1 MKIHRRRWTFLWI
14 LIPVLVVVSLGVLF
28 VHYFFDPVFYKKIIE
43 DSLTQALG
51 REVSI
56 GNARISLWEGAGMTF
71 EDFRIKDRSR
81 TFDLFYSKRFF
92 LKAELMPLLKKEV
105 QWKRIILEEPTLSLL
120 RGPNGQ
126 FNLMDGPLTPEGQ
139 KDSHKQL
146 IQTLTTLFG
155 GSFTIK
161 DGHLRITDQGLGGP
175 ETRTEVRSFNLQISK
190 VSFRDPFPF
199 RMSGKIGDPKQGGR
213 FSVSG
218 TIRNIPEDLDL
229 SKGNIEAKVEM
240 KEIDTFLFGPYLKQW
255 LPMKTLAGTL
265 HLTGE
270 YQGDL
275 TGIFKAKATM
285 SFKEVVLDWPQV
297 FAYVHTPKWLNLS
310 LEVDC
315 GRTEIKIPQVSIEL
329 PEIRVKA
336 KGRVYGIGTGDM
348 GMEAEAQS
356 DPFDLA
362 DGKRWIPYRVITP
375 DVSDALYRAEGSG
388 PVQILSVKLSGKM
401 PEIDHCDEL
410 RNSHVLSVE
419 LKLNGI
425 RIKLPWNLPAF
436 DSLKGNLV
444 FKNGHLNLK
453 KVEGKVFHSTLEN
466 VHGSFSELLQTSTL
480 QFESEGRFDLTDLPS
495 LAMTDLFPQDVSEV
509 LSTIQIQSGKANYR
523 LSVKGVIKPP
533 YRFGHQGSYLLS
545 NTRLTH
551 PQIPFPVQIAEGRIN
566 LSNEEFRWSEARVEL
581 GNTSLLTKGLWKHGE
596 KASPI
601 ETDLRGRVDLKDLH
615 RLLQSPLF
623 PEEVR
628 SKTREIQTV
637 SGTGQLSF
645 KLRSLSGPSRLS
657 YEGEF
662 VPKEA
667 FLQHKGLPF
676 PLVFREGTFS
686 FSSTGVGFAKMR
698 VQFLNSSFFLD
709 GDLKQGKVRL
719 STSGSLDLRNL
730 SFLSQL
736 SFFPD
741 SIRSQVNAFRETKG
755 EAEISMRWQGE
766 TDDWIKAFKEGQVRM
781 KGVSFSY
788 RRIPLPF
795 SQIEGSILISPEQ
808 FQFQRLRGKLG
819 ETQITVSSSIPRTSD
834 SSKSFPEVKKW
845 LSFQITSPLLDLD
858 LFFPKKTDDK
868 PPSFEG
874 FREWLSHWQVE
885 GRLEANQ
892 VKYQEHFYQELKIE
906 MKTTDEKLRVYPLQ
920 FKGAGG
926 DFWCEGWFQ
935 PAEKGIRFEIKPR
948 VSGME
953 AGAFTKIFS
962 SRAREGRVLYSGRIH
977 VDKVD
982 LSGEG
987 EDFQKLM
994 ETLSGGMRFEV
1005 INGAIERANI
1015 FAKIF
1020 SLLNVTQYFK
1030 GRLPDLKTRG
1040 LPFYRVIAHFQ
1051 IKDGVVST
1059 EDFLVD
1065 SEAMRITGIGKIDLG
1080 RNQVDAKI
1088 GVHPLVTVD
1097 AVLSKIPI
1105 AGYILTG
1112 KNKAFLSFVYE
1123 VKGDFDDPKIEAIPV
1138 QSIPGGLFG
1147 IIKRLLETPLRPFQN
1162 PTSSQKEEKN

>member
-1 MKIHRRRWTFLWI
+1 MSPRKRWTFLWT

-28 VHYFFDPVFYKKIIE
+28 VQYFFDPVFYKKIIE

-56 GNARISLWEGAGMTF
+56 GEARISLWEGAGITF

-81 TFDLFYSKRFF
+81 TFDLFNSKRLF
-92 LKAELMPLLKKEV
+92 LKAKLMPLLKKEV
-105 QWKRIILEEPTLSLL
+105 QWKRIVLEEPALSLL
-120 RGPNGQ
+120 RDPKGK

-139 KDSHKQL
+139 NDSHKQL

-155 GSFTIK
+155 GSLTIK
-161 DGHLRITDQGLGGP
+161 DGHLLITDQNPGGT
-175 ETRTEVRSFNLQISK
+175 ETRTEVRSFNLQISN
-190 VSFRDPFPF
+190 VSFREPFPF
-199 RMSGKIGDPKQGGR
+199 RMSGRIGDPKQGGR

-218 TIRNIPEDLDL
+218 TIRNLHEDLDL

-240 KEIDTFLFGPYLKQW
+240 KEIDTSLFWPYLKQW

-265 HLTGE
+265 HLTGD

-275 TGIFKAKATM
+275 TGIFKATVRM

-297 FAYVHTPKWLNLS
+297 FAYVHTPKWLNIG

-315 GRTEIKIPQVSIEL
+315 GRTEVKVPNVSIEL

-336 KGRVYGIGTGDM
+336 KGRVYGVGTGDM

-362 DGKRWIPYRVITP
+362 DGRRWIPYRVITP

-419 LKLNGI
+419 LKLNGV
-425 RIKLPWNLPAF
+425 RIKLPWNLPPF
-436 DSLKGNLV
+436 DGLKGNLV

-453 KVEGKVFHSTLEN
+453 KVEGRVFHSTLEN

-480 QFESEGRFDLTDLPS
+480 QFESEGRFDLADLPP
-495 LAMTDLFPQDVSEV
+495 LAKTDLFPQDVSEV
-509 LSTIQIQSGKANYR
+509 LSPIQIQSGKANYR

-566 LSNEEFRWSEARVEL
+566 LSNEEFRWSDSRVEL
-581 GNTSLLTKGLWKHGE
+581 GHASLLTKGLWKHGE
-596 KASPI
+596 KASPL
-601 ETDLRGRVDLKDLH
+601 ETDLRGRVELKDLH

-628 SKTREIQTV
+628 SKAREIQTV
-637 SGTGQLSF
+637 SGTGQISF

-662 VPKEA
+662 VPREA

-676 PLVFREGTFS
+676 PLAFREGTFS

-698 VQFLNSSFFLD
+698 VQFLNSSLFLD

-730 SFLSQL
+730 SSLSQL

-819 ETQITVSSSIPRTSD
+819 ESQMIVSISIPRASP
-834 SSKSFPEVKKW
+834 SSRGFPEIKRR
-845 LSFQITSPLLDLD
+845 LSIQVTSPLLDLD
-858 LFFPKKTDDK
+858 LFLPEKTDPD
-868 PPSFEG
+868 PTSFEG
-874 FREWLSHWQVE
+874 FREWLMQWETEGQV
-885 GRLEANQ
+885 RADQ
-892 VKYQEHFYQELKIE
+892 VKYQGFYYQEFKLE
-906 MKTTDEKLRVYPLQ
+906 MKTEEGKLHIDPLQ
-920 FKGAGG
+920 LKGAGG
-926 DFWCEGWFQ
+926 NFWGEGWFE

-948 VSGME
+948 VSNME
-953 AGAFTKIFS
+953 AGAFTRIFS
-962 SRAREGRVLYSGRIH
+962 SRAREGRVLYSGRVHI
-977 VDKVD
+977 DKVR

-987 EDFQKLM
+987 EDLQKAM
-994 ETLSGGMRFEV
+994 ETLNGEMRFE
-1005 INGAIERANI
+1005 IEHGAIERAI
-1015 FAKIF
+1015 LFAKIF

-1030 GRLPDLKTRG
+1030 GRLPDLKTKG
-1040 LPFYRVIAHFQ
+1040 LPFYHTIAHFQ
-1051 IKDGVVST
+1051 IKDGVFST

-1065 SEAMRITGIGKIDLG
+1065 SEAIRITGIGKLDLG
-1080 RNQVDAKI
+1080 KNQVDAKI

-1097 AVLSKIPI
+1097 TVLSKIPI

-1123 VKGDFDDPKIEAIPV
+1123 VKGDLDDPKIEAIPV
-1138 QSIPGGLFG
+1138 QSIPGGVFG
-1147 IIKRLLETPLRPFQN
+1147 IIKRLLETPLRPFQI
-1162 PTSSQKEEKN
+1162 PTSSQKDEKD

>member
-1 MKIHRRRWTFLWI
+1 MSPRKRWTFLWTM
-14 LIPVLVVVSLGVLF
+14 IPVLVVVSLGVLF
-28 VHYFFDPVFYKKIIE
+28 VQYFFDPVFYKKIIE

-56 GNARISLWEGAGMTF
+56 GGARISLWEGAGITF

-81 TFDLFYSKRFF
+81 TFDLFNSKRLF
-92 LKAELMPLLKKEV
+92 LKAKLMPLLKKEV
-105 QWKRIILEEPTLSLL
+105 QWKRIVLEEPALSLL
-120 RGPNGQ
+120 RDPKGK

-139 KDSHKQL
+139 KDSHQQL

-155 GSFTIK
+155 GSLTIK
-161 DGHLRITDQGLGGP
+161 DGHLLITDQSPDGT
-175 ETRTEVRSFNLQISK
+175 ETRTEVRSFNLQISN

-199 RMSGKIGDPKQGGR
+199 RMSGRIGDPKQGGR

-218 TIRNIPEDLDL
+218 TIRNLHEDLDL

-240 KEIDTFLFGPYLKQW
+240 KEIDTSLFWPYLKQW

-265 HLTGE
+265 HLTGD

-275 TGIFKAKATM
+275 TGVFKATVRM
-285 SFKEVVLDWPQV
+285 GFKEVVLDWPQV
-297 FAYVHTPKWLNLS
+297 FAYVQTPKWLNLG

-315 GRTEIKIPQVSIEL
+315 SRTEIKVPNVSIEL

-362 DGKRWIPYRVITP
+362 DGRRWIPYRVITP

-419 LKLNGI
+419 LKLNGV

-480 QFESEGRFDLTDLPS
+480 QFESEGRFDLADLPA
-495 LAMTDLFPQDVSEV
+495 LAKTDLFPQDVSEV
-509 LSTIQIQSGKANYR
+509 LSPIQIQSGKANYR
-523 LSVKGVIKPP
+523 LSVKGVIKSP

-551 PQIPFPVQIAEGRIN
+551 PQIPFPIQIAEGRIN
-566 LSNEEFRWSEARVEL
+566 LSSEEFRWSEARVEL
-581 GNTSLLTKGLWKHGE
+581 GNASLLTKGLWKHGE

-601 ETDLRGRVDLKDLH
+601 ETDLRGRVELKDLH

-628 SKTREIQTV
+628 SKAREVQTV

-645 KLRSLSGPSRLS
+645 KLKSLSGPSRLS

-662 VPKEA
+662 VPREV

-698 VQFLNSSFFLD
+698 VQFLNSSLFLD
-709 GDLKQGKVRL
+709 GDLNQGKVRL
-719 STSGSLDLRNL
+719 STNGSLDLRNL
-730 SFLSQL
+730 SSLSQL

-741 SIRSQVNAFRETKG
+741 SIRSQVNAVRETRG
-755 EAEISMRWQGE
+755 EAEISMRWQGG

-781 KGVSFSY
+781 KGVSFSH

-819 ETQITVSSSIPRTSD
+819 ETRIIVSSSIPRASP
-834 SSKSFPEVKKW
+834 SSRGFPEIKRR
-845 LSFQITSPLLDLD
+845 LSVEVASPLLDLD
-858 LFFPKKTDDK
+858 LFLPEKTD
-868 PPSFEG
+868 PAPTSFEG
-874 FREWLSHWQVE
+874 FREWLMQWETE
-885 GRLEANQ
+885 GQIRADQ
-892 VKYQEHFYQELKIE
+892 VKYRGFYYQEFKLE
-906 MKTTDEKLRVYPLQ
+906 MKTREGKLHIDPLQ
-920 FKGAGG
+920 LKGAGG
-926 DFWCEGWFQ
+926 NFWGEGWFE
-935 PAEKGIRFEIKPR
+935 PGEKGIRFEIKPR
-948 VSGME
+948 VSNME
-953 AGAFTKIFS
+953 ARAFTRIFS
-962 SRAREGRVLYSGRIH
+962 SKAREGRILYSGRVHI
-977 VDKVD
+977 DKVH

-987 EDFQKLM
+987 EDFQKGM
-994 ETLSGGMRFEV
+994 ETLNGEMRFE
-1005 INGAIERANI
+1005 IEHGAIERANL

-1030 GRLPDLKTRG
+1030 GRLPDLKTKG
-1040 LPFYRVIAHFQ
+1040 LPFYRTIAHFQ
-1051 IKDGVVST
+1051 IKDGVFST

-1065 SEAMRITGIGKIDLG
+1065 SEAIRITGIGKLDLG
-1080 RNQVDAKI
+1080 KNQVDAKI

-1097 AVLSKIPI
+1097 TVLSKIPI

-1123 VKGDFDDPKIEAIPV
+1123 VKGDLDDPKIEAIPI
-1138 QSIPGGLFG
+1138 QSIPGGVFG
-1147 IIKRLLETPLRPFQN
+1147 IIKRLLETPLRPFQI
-1162 PTSSQKEEKN
+1162 PTSSQKEEKD